1 MDFISGLPRG
11 RKGSD
16 AIWIIIDWLTKSTL
30 FLLMKMIDS
39 VDKLAKLY
47 VDEVVRLYRVPISI
61 VFYRDLRSLH
71 DYG

>member
-1 MDFISGLPRG
+1 MDFVSVLSRG
-11 RKGSD
+11 RKEND

-30 FLLMKMIDS
+30 FLPMKMTDL

-47 VDEVVRLYRVPISI
+47 VDEVVRLHRVPISI